1 MGRSFS
7 CFPAA
12 RVFVTYGPT
21 EAAVDTTTFEANDS
35 SAAHA
40 VVSIGCPDAFRAV
53 DLGFCT
59 ATADV
64 DVPVAVVLGSVGE
77 LQISGPGLAKGYL
90 KMEGQAFESAPRAA
104 GKRYSTGD
112 AVRWAKEGLEFL
124 GRLDSQAGLSR

>member
-1 MGRSFS
+1 MERSFS
-7 CFPAA
+7 CFPTT

-21 EAAVDTTTFEANDS
+21 EAAVDTTTFEANDT
-35 SAAHA
+35 AAG

-59 ATADV
+59 TGAADV
-64 DVPVAVVLGSVGE
+64 DLPVAVVLGSVGE

-90 KMEGQAFESAPRAA
+90 KIESQAFGSAPRAA